1 MPPTTTDLDL
11 GELQR
16 THDTIHAVSKLFAAV
31 AEHHSAVSLVTEA
44 AVASAD
50 TEAIRDLQRILGV
63 MSETL
68 RKRRPPMSPR
78 RTVES

>member
-1 MPPTTTDLDL
+1 MPPTTTDPDPA
-11 GELQR
+11 ELQR
-16 THDTIHAVSKLFAAV
+16 THDTIHAVSKLFGAV

-50 TEAIRDLQRILGV
+50 PGAIRDLQCILGV
-63 MSETL
+63 MSDAL
-68 RKRRPPMSPR
+68 RKRRPPMPR